1 MLAIE
6 GSSVQTRLLGALMNS
21 GIPKTPTIPLVRQAT
36 VLDIESLIPLFDRY
50 RQFYGQA
57 SEPDRIRR
65 FLLDRFEH
73 NQSIIFVAVKH
84 EAAIGFT
91 QLYPS
96 FSSGA
101 LARIYVLNDLFVDP
115 AARRLGAGEALLR
128 AAEDYARRVGAIRL
142 VLSTELTNKM
152 AQTLYE
158 KLGWKRNVE
167 FCTYQ
172 LGL

>member
-1 MLAIE
+1 
-6 GSSVQTRLLGALMNS
+6 MNE
-21 GIPKTPTIPLVRQAT
+21 PTPTKPTMVPFVRQAT
-36 VLDIESLIPLFDRY
+36 VSDIDLLVPIFDGY
-50 RQFYGQA
+50 RQFYRQA

-73 NQSIIFVAVKH
+73 NQSVIFIALKDR
-84 EAAIGFT
+84 APIGFT

-101 LARIYVLNDLFVDP
+101 LARIYVLNDIFVDP
-115 AARRLGAGEALLR
+115 GARRAGAGVALLE
-128 AAEDYARRVGAIRL
+128 AAADYARRVGAVRL
-142 VLSTELTNKM
+142 VLSTELTNSA
-152 AQTLYE
+152 AQALYE
-158 KLGWKRNVE
+158 KMGWKRNTE

>member
-1 MLAIE
+1 
-6 GSSVQTRLLGALMNS
+6 MNQS
-21 GIPKTPTIPLVRQAT
+21 PPTNPAAVPLVRQAT
-36 VLDIESLIPLFDRY
+36 VSDIDLLVPLFDGY
-50 RQFYGQA
+50 RQFYRQA

-65 FLLDRFEH
+65 FLLDRFQH
-73 NQSIIFVAVKH
+73 NQSVIFVAVKDT
-84 EAAIGFT
+84 APIGFT

-115 AARRLGAGEALLR
+115 GARRARAGAALLE
-128 AAEDYARRVGAIRL
+128 AAADYARRVGAVRL
-142 VLSTELTNKM
+142 VLSTELTNRG
-152 AQTLYE
+152 AQALYE
-158 KLGWKRNVE
+158 KIGWKRDTE